1 MEEKRGVA
9 VAIGYASGKEEPQ
22 ITFTGSADE
31 VAASLVLAFGLS
43 EGEARAPL
51 GELIPVAAQKARA
64 LWLLV
69 DQLDARP
76 VPLAEGAP
84 APAPTPTAQPAA
96 PSPAPAQQQLG
107 GLNPLYKAIADTPD
121 VEGLRRLYGQHQSQF
136 DSDPALLDA
145 WKQRGRFLQAQHANA

>member
-9 VAIGYASGKEEPQ
+9 VAIRYASGKEVPQ

-43 EGEARAPL
+43 EDEARAPL

-69 DQLDARP
+69 DRLDARP
-76 VPLAEGAP
+76 VPPTEGAP
-84 APAPTPTAQPAA
+84 APALTPPAA
-96 PSPAPAQQQLG
+96 PSPPPAQQQLG
-107 GLNPLYKAIADTPD
+107 GLDPLYKAIADTPD
-121 VEGLRRLYGQHQSQF
+121 VEGLRRLYGQHQSQL

-145 WKQRGRFLQAQHANA
+145 WKQRGRYLQAQHASA